1 MNHKTN
7 SLISPTYYFRL
18 RRSTYPATARTAA
31 TSTCSAVSVPHRDDA
46 APIAV
51 ALAAALVD
59 FSPVEYSDAKDD
71 ACAVVAAPDPGGD
84 ILNDGGAAVPREVRG
99 GGHDVNEAI

>member
-46 APIAV
+46 APIA
-51 ALAAALVD
+51 AALVD
-59 FSPVEYSDAKDD
+59 FPPVEHSDAKDD
-71 ACAVVAAPDPGGD
+71 ACAVIAAPDPGGD